1 MGKLYYSGSDEEG
14 KDMTERKTYEFLKH
28 LVTRRLICCL
38 QDIKTAFSDPEWLEL
53 YRKVVGE
60 RKFRKKISNQ

>member
-1 MGKLYYSGSDEEG
+1 
-14 KDMTERKTYEFLKH
+14 MTERKTYEFLKH
-28 LVTRRLICCL
+28 LVTRRFIGCL

-60 RKFRKKISNQ
+60 REFRKKISNQ

>member
-1 MGKLYYSGSDEEG
+1 
-14 KDMTERKTYEFLKH
+14 MTERKTYEFLKH
-28 LVTRRLICCL
+28 LVTRRL

-60 RKFRKKISNQ
+60 REFRKKISNQ

>member
-28 LVTRRLICCL
+28 LVTRRLIGCL

-60 RKFRKKISNQ
+60 REFRKKISNQ

>member
-1 MGKLYYSGSDEEG
+1 
-14 KDMTERKTYEFLKH
+14 MTERKTYEFLKH
-28 LVTRRLICCL
+28 LVTRRLIGCL

-60 RKFRKKISNQ
+60 REFRKKNIKSMRCERNLLSADYSFL